1 MSNKVTIIG
10 AGSVGAT
17 IAYTLVVDS
26 PVSEIVLIDVNREK
40 ALGEALDIKQ
50 ATPFL
55 SPTKVYEGSYEDAEG
70 SDIVVV
76 TSGIGR
82 KPGAVAHRSRADQCR
97 YYQEHCARNR
107 QTRSQCDLCHRR

>member
-82 KPGAVAHRSRADQCR
+82 KPGQSRIDLA
-97 YYQEHCARNR
+97 
-107 QTRSQCDLCHRR
+107 QTNVDIIKSIAPEIAYS